1 MPTAA
6 KLDLP
11 LFCTFCR
18 KSSDEVARLLA
29 GPGVYICDACVACCN
44 DILADQP
51 GVSFDDGGHLDDQ
64 ALLARHG
71 AAASSIAHAEEHL
84 RAAVAELR
92 ERAVSWARIGDA
104 LGITRQAAWDR
115 FSGEE

>member
-1 MPTAA
+1 MPAAA
-6 KLDLP
+6 KLAPP

-18 KSSDEVARLLA
+18 RSSDEVAKLLA
-29 GPGVYICDACVACCN
+29 GPGVYICDACVGCCN
-44 DILADQP
+44 EILADQRQAA
-51 GVSFDDGGHLDDQ
+51 FDDGVQLDDA
-64 ALLARHG
+64 ALLARLG
-71 AAASSIAHAEEHL
+71 AAARSIAQAEDRL

-92 ERAVSWARIGDA
+92 VRGVSWARIGDA

>member
-1 MPTAA
+1 MPAA
-6 KLDLP
+6 AQLDPP

-18 KSSDEVARLLA
+18 KSSDEVAKLLA
-29 GPGVYICDACVACCN
+29 GPGVYICDECVACCN

-51 GVSFDDGGHLDDQ
+51 GVAFDDGDHLDDA
-64 ALLARHG
+64 ALLARLG
-71 AAASSIAHAEEHL
+71 AAARSIAQAEARL
-84 RAAVAELR
+84 RTAVTELR
-92 ERAVSWARIGDA
+92 GRGVSWARIGEA